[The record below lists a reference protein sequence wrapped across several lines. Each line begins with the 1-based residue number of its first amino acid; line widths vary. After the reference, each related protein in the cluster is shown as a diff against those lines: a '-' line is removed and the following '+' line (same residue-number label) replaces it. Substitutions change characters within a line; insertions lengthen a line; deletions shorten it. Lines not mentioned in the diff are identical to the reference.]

1 MLWIKGPAYIK
12 VTAATQRAA
21 AITAAY
27 CEERS
32 AGCAAGTLFV
42 LQKDASPKE
51 RLLEAVQN
59 KADDDQVQQLVE
71 QLQESSPEGR
81 PASSAKTLG
90 KWKLLWSMQV
100 TSMCGAWAD
109 VIYAVHVLVL
119 ALLC

>member
-1 MLWIKGPAYIK
+1 MFWIQGPLTIR

-21 AITAAY
+21 LSTAAY
-27 CEERS
+27 YENRS
-32 AGCAAGTLFV
+32 AACAAGTLFV

-59 KADDDQVQQLVE
+59 EADDDQVQQLVE
-71 QLQESSPEGR
+71 QLQACSPEGR

-100 TSMCGAWAD
+100 TLMCGA
-109 VIYAVHVLVL
+109 
-119 ALLC
+119 